1 MPAVATAET
10 LAPPTER
17 TQRSSGIFE
26 TEDLDRLRWC
36 NLDARIGEALVR
48 IGTSERL
55 GVDKNLREAASAT
68 ARIRV
73 WCAELATSSLV
84 DDKVRSI
91 LSRTYRWTAMLS
103 DDLADVAEGAIRTG
117 AFPLGA
123 YAELAASCFIEEVAS
138 FGDVPLLSA
147 LKRDLRALVRA
158 VRA

>member
-1 MPAVATAET
+1 MSAVATAET
-10 LAPPTER
+10 LFPTER
-17 TQRSSGIFE
+17 TERSSGIFE

-36 NLDARIGEALVR
+36 TLDTRIGEALER
-48 IGTSERL
+48 IAGSDRL

-73 WCAELATSSLV
+73 WCGEIAKSSLV

-103 DDLADVAEGAIRTG
+103 DDLAEVAEGAPRTG
-117 AFPLGA
+117 SFPLGA

-147 LKRDLRALVRA
+147 LRRDLRALVRA